1 MHEDDG
7 TLGLFLCGDVMTG
20 RGIDQILPHPAP
32 PELHEDYI
40 KDARDY
46 VALAERR
53 NGPVPRGV
61 AFDYVWGEALEVL
74 ERERPA
80 ARIANLETS
89 VTLSGD
95 WEAKGINYRMSPDN
109 VGVLTAAG
117 LDVCGLANN
126 HVLDWGEAGL
136 RDTLRTL
143 DAAGLRIAGAGED
156 VAAAGAPA
164 IAPLPGGG
172 RLLVFACGLGSSGL
186 PRGWAAA
193 GDKPG
198 VNRLPDL
205 SAATLREVGAAIAAQ
220 RRPGD
225 LVVVSL
231 HWGGNWGYEVPD
243 EQRLFARGL
252 IDSASADLVH
262 GHSCHHFKGLEI
274 YRGKL
279 ILYGCGDF
287 INDYEGITGEERF
300 RPDLVLMYL
309 PRLRVA
315 DGTLAA
321 CRLVPLRL
329 RKLRL
334 RAADAEER
342 AWVAERLRRE
352 SARFGTT
359 VGPDAAGDLRV
370 RVD

>member
-1 MHEDDG
+1 MREDDG
-7 TLGLFLCGDVMTG
+7 TVGLFVCGDVMTG
-20 RGIDQILPHPAP
+20 RGVDQILPHPAP

-61 AFDYVWGEALEVL
+61 AFDYVWGEALEGL
-74 ERERPA
+74 EREGPA
-80 ARIANLETS
+80 ARIVNLETS
-89 VTLSGD
+89 VTLSED
-95 WEAKGINYRMSPDN
+95 WLAKGINYRMSPDN
-109 VGVLTAAG
+109 IGVLTAAG
-117 LDVCGLANN
+117 VDICGLANN
-126 HVLDWGEAGL
+126 HVLDWGAAGL
-136 RDTLRTL
+136 RDTLRAL
-143 DAAGLRIAGAGED
+143 RGAGLRTTGAGED
-156 VAAAGAPA
+156 IAAAAAPA
-164 IAPLPGGG
+164 VAPLPRGG
-172 RLLVFACGLGSSGL
+172 RVLMFAYGLGSSGI
-186 PRGWAAA
+186 PRSWAADV
-193 GDKPG
+193 DKPG

-205 SAATLREVGAAIAAQ
+205 SAETLEALGAAIAGH

-252 IDSASADLVH
+252 IDTAGADLVH
-262 GHSCHHFKGLEI
+262 GHSCHHFKGLEV

-287 INDYEGITGEERF
+287 LNDYEGITGEERY
-300 RPDLVLMYL
+300 RPELVLMYL

-359 VGPDAAGDLRV
+359 VGPDAAGELQV